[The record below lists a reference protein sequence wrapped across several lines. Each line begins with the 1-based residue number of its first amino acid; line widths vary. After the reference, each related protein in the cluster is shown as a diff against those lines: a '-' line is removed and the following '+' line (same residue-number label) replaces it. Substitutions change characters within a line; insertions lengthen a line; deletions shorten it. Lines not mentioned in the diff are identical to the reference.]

1 MTQYVS
7 KVNKKSLYRGKD
19 LQLTEHILIKQPT
32 VGEVFEEDGEYLSVV
47 YNLCATPTD
56 LAYQLENIFH
66 VDFVTADEYEV
77 FVKYIC
83 SSFDNNKTRKI
94 FGDELDFSKMRL
106 YENEETHEIFLKQH
120 IIKEKEI
127 VLQDNETSKKTFKR
141 NKVIPTNL
149 VTEEY
154 DIIFDRFT
162 YRRMTDY
169 LRLLFNIEKNERK
182 PKNKGARKLLI
193 EESRQRMT
201 GENDEGN
208 EDQLLNMISY
218 AVNMPGFKHDENTVF
233 DMKYYCFLD
242 SVKRLN
248 KITNSQILYQS
259 GYSGFGID
267 LSKISDKNE
276 INAMGDL

>member
-1 MTQYVS
+1 MTQYVTNVS
-7 KVNKKSLYRGKD
+7 KSALYLGKD
-19 LQLTEHILIKQPT
+19 LQLTEYIFIHQPT
-32 VGEVFEEDGEYLSVV
+32 VGDVFENDSEYLSIV
-47 YNLCATPTD
+47 YNLCATPSD
-56 LAYQLENIFH
+56 LAYQLETYFH

-83 SSFDNNKTRKI
+83 PSFDNSKTKLI
-94 FGDELDFSKMRL
+94 FGNDLDFSKMQL
-106 YENEETHEIFLKQH
+106 IHDSNTNELILKQH
-120 IIKEKEI
+120 IIKQKEI
-127 VLQDNETSKKTFKR
+127 VLQEDKHMRFK
-141 NKVIPTNL
+141 NKPIPTKL
-149 VTEEY
+149 LTEEY
-154 DIIFDRFT
+154 DIVFDKFT

-201 GENDEGN
+201 GENNEGSD
-208 EDQLLNMISY
+208 DQLLNMISY
-218 AVNMPGFKHDENTVF
+218 AVNMPGFKHDEKSVF

-248 KITNSQILYQS
+248 KITNSHILYQS

-276 INAMGDL
+276 INAMGDLK

>member
-1 MTQYVS
+1 MIQYAKVS
-7 KVNKKSLYRGKD
+7 KTSLYLGED
-19 LQLTEHILIKQPT
+19 IQLTDHISIHQPT
-32 VGEVFEEDGEYLSVV
+32 VGEVFKNDSAYLSVV
-47 YNLCATPTD
+47 YSLCATPSD
-56 LAYQLENIFH
+56 LAYQLENNFH

-83 SSFDNNKTRKI
+83 PSFDNSKTKVI
-94 FGDELDFSKMRL
+94 FGDELDFSKMQL
-106 YENEETHEIFLKQH
+106 VQDSNTNELILKQH
-120 IIKEKEI
+120 IIKQKEI
-127 VLQDNETSKKTFKR
+127 VLQDEKRKKFSK
-141 NKVIPTNL
+141 VVPTKL
-149 VTEEY
+149 LTEEY
-154 DIIFDRFT
+154 DIVFDKFT

-201 GENDEGN
+201 GENIDGS

-218 AVNMPGFKHDENTVF
+218 AVNMPGFKHDEKTVF

-248 KITNSQILYQS
+248 KITNSHILYQS